1 MTYIQQK
8 VCADNGLC
16 KGRADAL
23 NLADYVDID
32 YDTIS
37 QSFVISAFWHSEAT
51 TGSWDEHID
60 NQGGSVKVEVG
71 VLANEKATRP
81 EEVSLGGFLAV
92 LGEDIKP
99 STLD

>member
-8 VCADNGLC
+8 VCVDNGLC

-23 NLADYVDID
+23 NLADHVDID

-37 QSFVISAFWHSEAT
+37 QSLVISAFWHSEAT
-51 TGSWDEHID
+51 TGSWDEQID
-60 NQGGSVKVEVG
+60 KQGGSVKIEVG
-71 VLANEKATRP
+71 VLATEKATRP
-81 EEVSLGGFLAV
+81 EELSLGGFLAV